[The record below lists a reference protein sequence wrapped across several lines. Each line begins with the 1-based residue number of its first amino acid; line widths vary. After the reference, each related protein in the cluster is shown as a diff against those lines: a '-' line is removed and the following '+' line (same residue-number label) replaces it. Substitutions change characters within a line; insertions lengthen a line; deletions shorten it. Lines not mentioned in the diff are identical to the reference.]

1 MRSFQLKAG
10 DTSYEK
16 KMYFDLGLLYTNY
29 IIHLVK
35 AKRNVKLFT
44 CKQSEITKCVSETLT
59 PEMFEGYE
67 IMDKL
72 VSLIF

>member
-10 DTSYEK
+10 DTSYDK

-29 IIHLVK
+29 IIYLVK
-35 AKRNVKLFT
+35 GKRNVKLFT
-44 CKQSEITKCVSETLT
+44 CKQGDIHKCVAETLT
-59 PEMFEGYE
+59 PEMFDAYE